1 MFTAEDRERLRDE
14 LVLGARADVRISAAA
29 LVGSSALGREDRWSD
44 IDLAL
49 GLACDADRT
58 PAIADWTD
66 RMYSEHAAVHHLDV
80 TRGETVY
87 RVFLL
92 SSTLQ
97 VDISFWARAEFGAI
111 GPAFRLLFG
120 TAATLRIAAAP
131 SAVELVGMG
140 WLYALHARSSI
151 ARGRVWQAEYMI
163 SAMRDQVLALACL
176 HHGVP
181 AGQGRGMDSLP
192 PEATAAVAP
201 ALVRSLDIPEL
212 KRAFAAITQALLVE
226 TERADPGLA
235 ARLTEQLRELASW
248 HHPKQREPC

>member
-14 LVLGARADVRISAAA
+14 LVSGARADVRINGAA
-29 LVGSSALGREDRWSD
+29 LLGSSAIGGEDRWSD
-44 IDLAL
+44 IDIAL
-49 GLACDADRT
+49 CLACDADRT
-58 PAIADWTD
+58 PVIADWSD
-66 RMYSEHAAVHHLDV
+66 QMYSKHAAVHHLDV
-80 TRGETVY
+80 TRGETLY

-97 VDISFWARAEFGAI
+97 VDISFWTPAKFGAI
-111 GPAFRLLFG
+111 GPGFRLLFG
-120 TAATLRIAAAP
+120 TTATPLTAAAP

-163 SAMRDQVLALACL
+163 SAMRAQVLALACL

-181 AGQGRGMDSLP
+181 TVQGRGMDDLP
-192 PEATAAVAP
+192 PEATVDVAP
-201 ALVRSLDIPEL
+201 AIVRWLDIPEL

-226 TERADPGLA
+226 TERTDPGLA
-235 ARLTEQLRELASW
+235 DRLTGPLRELAS
-248 HHPKQREPC
+248 

>member
-1 MFTAEDRERLRDE
+1 MFTAEDRDRLRDE
-14 LVLGARADVRISAAA
+14 LVLAAGVDVRIGAAA
-29 LVGSSALGREDRWSD
+29 LIGSSALGREDRWSD

-49 GLACDADRT
+49 CLAADADRT

-66 RMYSEHAAVHHLDV
+66 RMYDRHGAVHHLDM

-97 VDISFWARAEFGAI
+97 VDVSFWTQAQFGAI
-111 GPAFRLLFG
+111 GPRFHLLFG
-120 TAATLRIAAAP
+120 AAAKP
-131 SAVELVGMG
+131 LAAVMPNAGELVGTG

-176 HHGVP
+176 RHSLP
-181 AGQGRGMDSLP
+181 AVQGRGMDRLP
-192 PEATAAVAP
+192 PETTVVVAQ
-201 ALVRSLDIPEL
+201 ALVRSLEIPEL
-212 KRAFAAITQALLVE
+212 KRAFAQATRALLVE
-226 TERADPGLA
+226 TERTDPALAD
-235 ARLTEQLRELASW
+235 RLTAPLRELAG
-248 HHPKQREPC
+248 